1 VDRRELKVAYLPELG
16 RTNRTAL
23 AGAGK
28 GTPMLRIVEEDV
40 DAKGEMRSALDEL
53 ALEGARRMLAQALD
67 VEVEAYLER
76 HREERDGRG
85 HALVVRNGHARERRV
100 TVGSGTFS
108 VCAPRVNDRRVV
120 GGERQKFT
128 SEILPPYL
136 RRSKAVS
143 EVLPVLYLRG
153 LSTGD
158 FREGLAALLGENA
171 AGLSPSTITRLVSS
185 WQDEYRTW
193 RTRPL
198 GDRDY
203 VYVWADGV
211 HFNVRLEDE
220 RLAALVVIGARPDGT
235 KEVIALEDGYRESTE
250 SWLALLRDV
259 KARGMRAPVVGV
271 GDGALGFWAAL
282 REVFPE
288 TREERCWVHKIA
300 NVLDKLPKSLQ
311 PRAKAALHEMMNAP
325 TKTECEK
332 NVAAFVAEYEP
343 KYPKAT
349 KALTTESDKLM
360 THFDLPAEHWKHLR
374 TTNPIESTFA
384 TVKLRQRV
392 TKGAGSRAAGL
403 AMAYRL
409 LLLAE
414 RSWRRLDGQEL
425 LPMVRA
431 GVSFKDGV
439 RVERDDGQVA
449 VLAKKRPVV
458 NKEKRGKVAA

>member
-431 GVSFKDGV
+431 GVTFKDGV
-439 RVERDDGQVA
+439 RVERDDGQATVLDTKRLA
-449 VLAKKRPVV
+449 VKTERRRKC
-458 NKEKRGKVAA
+458 AA

>member
-1 VDRRELKVAYLPELG
+1 
-16 RTNRTAL
+16 
-23 AGAGK
+23 
-28 GTPMLRIVEEDV
+28 MLRVVEEREE
-40 DAKGEMRSALDEL
+40 AKGEVGSALDEL
-53 ALEGARRMLAQALD
+53 ALEGARRMLAEALE
-67 VEVEAYLER
+67 VEVEAYIER
-76 HREERDGRG
+76 HRSERTAGR
-85 HALVVRNGHARERRV
+85 ALVVRNGLARERRV
-100 TVGSGTFS
+100 TVGSGTLT
-108 VCAPRVNDRRVV
+108 VRAPRVNDQRVID
-120 GGERQKFT
+120 GERQKFT

-136 RRSKAVS
+136 RRSRAVS

-171 AGLSPSTITRLVSS
+171 AGLSPSAITRLASS
-185 WQDEYRTW
+185 WQEEYRAW

-211 HFNVRLEDE
+211 PFNVRLEDE

-235 KEVIALEDGYRESTE
+235 KEVVALEDGYRESTE
-250 SWLALLRDV
+250 SWATLLRDL
-259 KARGMRAPVVGV
+259 KERGMRAPVVAI
-271 GDGALGFWAAL
+271 GDGALGFWAGL

-325 TKTECEK
+325 TKAECEK
-332 NVAAFVAEYEP
+332 LVGAFVTEHDA
-343 KYPKAT
+343 KYPKAA
-349 KALTTESDKLM
+349 KALATESDKLM
-360 THFDLPAEHWKHLR
+360 THFELPAEHWKHLR

-392 TKGAGSRAAGL
+392 TKGAGSRSAGL

-414 RSWRRLDGQEL
+414 RPWRRLDGHEL
-425 LPMVRA
+425 LPLVRA
-431 GVSFKDGV
+431 GVRFNDGV
-439 RVERDDGQVA
+439 RVERDDDQST
-449 VLAKKRPVV
+449 VLAKRRLAAK
-458 NKEKRGKVAA
+458 KEKRGKVAA